1 MSEMAYLQINLIP
14 IVVLVILR
22 INTRRTLSYTWR
34 SRDLRFIMVVVA
46 CIMVVDAAAWY
57 LDGRQ
62 SSGAAVGIWILDTI
76 YFALMEFVAFL
87 WYLYVKDVVEDG
99 LGQRGRDV
107 WISGL
112 PLVLF
117 NIFLITNPWH
127 HLLFYVNAENYYARG
142 KLFWVHTALADG
154 YLVLASAR
162 ALLGCRKES
171 TREKRV
177 QYYLLAAFVLL
188 PIFAGIIQV
197 FFYGTSLVWSCT
209 AASLVMVYINLQ
221 WKQVTRDGLTGLNN
235 RRRMDQYLD
244 SLEPWQDEQESWY
257 LMLLDV
263 DRFKKIND
271 TYGHVVGDVVL
282 RGVADQLKKLFGDAH
297 AFLAR
302 YGGDEFVI
310 IIRSRQEQEILK
322 LLDAIPDAM
331 ERIVWGD
338 EKAWKVKVSVG
349 YVKYDK
355 NAMHGT
361 REWFKLADEK
371 MYQQKSLKKH

>member
-1 MSEMAYLQINLIP
+1 MSAIAYLQINLIP
-14 IVVLVILR
+14 IIVLVILR

-46 CIMVVDAAAWY
+46 CIMVVDSAAWG

-62 SSGAAVGIWILDTI
+62 SSGVAVGIWILDTV
-76 YFALMEFVAFL
+76 YFALTEFVAFL

-117 NIFLITNPWH
+117 GIFLLTNPWH
-127 HLLFYVNAENYYARG
+127 HLLFYVNAENFYVRG
-142 KLFWVHTALADG
+142 KLFWIHTVLANG
-154 YLVLASAR
+154 YMVLASAR
-162 ALLGCRKES
+162 ALFACRREHV
-171 TREKRV
+171 REKRV

-188 PIFAGIIQV
+188 SISAGLIQIL
-197 FFYGTSLVWSCT
+197 FYGTALVWPCT

-235 RRRMDQYLD
+235 RRRMDQYLE

-257 LMLLDV
+257 LLLLDV

-271 TYGHVVGDVVL
+271 TYGHVVGDTVL
-282 RGVADQLKKLFGDAH
+282 RGVADQLKKLFGDTH

-310 IIRSRQEQEILK
+310 IIRGRREQEILK
-322 LLDAIPDAM
+322 LVDEIPEVM
-331 ERIVWGD
+331 ERIAWGD
-338 EKAWKVKVSVG
+338 EKAWKIKVSVG
-349 YVKYDK
+349 CVKYDK
-355 NAMHGT
+355 NIMHST
-361 REWFKLADEK
+361 KEWFTLADEK
-371 MYQQKSLKKH
+371 MYEQKSLKKN